1 MFSDKD
7 NEGNGKINK
16 MDKSGFVRVP
26 LMRYIISEITQNV
39 YRMGYIHMEYL

>member
-16 MDKSGFVRVP
+16 MDTSKFVCFKEKI
-26 LMRYIISEITQNV
+26 LLT
-39 YRMGYIHMEYL
+39 

>member
-16 MDKSGFVRVP
+16 MDKSQFVEAS
-26 LMRYIISEITQNV
+26 YNGIK
-39 YRMGYIHMEYL
+39 

>member
-16 MDKSGFVRVP
+16 LDKSGFVRVP
-26 LMRYIISEITQNV
+26 LMRYILIVFFAKCIYS
-39 YRMGYIHMEYL
+39 GIHFQC